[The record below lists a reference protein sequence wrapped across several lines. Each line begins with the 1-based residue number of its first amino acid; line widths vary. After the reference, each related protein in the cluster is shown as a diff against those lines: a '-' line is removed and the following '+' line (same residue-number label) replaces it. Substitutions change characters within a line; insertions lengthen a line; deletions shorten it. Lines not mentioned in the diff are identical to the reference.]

1 MVGSD
6 YVEFLA
12 SYRRV
17 RGAATSLRRTKSCEP
32 GVTRASSGLPDAATN
47 RFIVLVGLM
56 GAGKTSLGKRL
67 AKLSGMTF
75 VDSDTEIEKAAGC
88 SIPEIFDRFGEAE
101 FRAGERRVLERIL
114 EGEPAVVATGGG
126 AFMDPTTRGLI
137 RKKAISI
144 WLRADLETLV
154 RRTKRRDDRPLLKA
168 GDPRDVL
175 KRLIDE
181 RYPVYAEADIVL
193 DVDDESPK
201 EATERLIERIAAFV
215 EDAKVQA

>member
-1 MVGSD
+1 MLGSD

-12 SYRRV
+12 SYRWGGGPATA
-17 RGAATSLRRTKSCEP
+17 RGRTKACMP
-32 GVTRASSGLPDAATN
+32 KLTRARTELPESAAG

-67 AKLSGMTF
+67 AKATGLPF

-88 SIPEIFDRFGEAE
+88 SIPEIFARYGEAE
-101 FRAGERRVLERIL
+101 FRSGERRVIERIL
-114 EGEPAVVATGGG
+114 EGEPAIVATGGG
-126 AFMDPTTRGLI
+126 AFMDAGTRALI

-154 RRTKRRDDRPLLKA
+154 KRTRRRDDRPLLKA

-181 RYPVYAEADIVL
+181 RYPVYAEADIVV
-193 DVDDESPK
+193 DVDDEQPK
-201 EATERLIERIAAFV
+201 ETTERLLHRIAAFAQ
-215 EDAKVQA
+215 ERAPA